1 MNLEENVFCCFD
13 SRCGKQGDAIDLW
26 AALRQMSLREA
37 ALDLVRTFDLEPA
50 PAKRTEK
57 RHG

>member
-1 MNLEENVFCCFD
+1 M
-13 SRCGKQGDAIDLW
+13 IDLW

-37 ALDLVRTFDLEPA
+37 AVDLVRTFDLEPA
-50 PAKRTEK
+50 PARGAEK

>member
-1 MNLEENVFCCFD
+1 VKVGRLKHP
-13 SRCGKQGDAIDLW
+13 GKR
-26 AALRQMSLREA
+26 RQRSLAPSTTPRSVEA

-50 PAKRTEK
+50 PAKGAEK